1 MQDRKVEVVYRP
13 IDSIAPYAKNAR
25 THTEAQVDEIVAS
38 INEFGWTNPVLIDEQ
53 GGIVAG
59 HGRAMAARKLG
70 LTEVPCVVLTGLTK
84 AQRRAYLLADNKLAL
99 NASWDKALLAQEL
112 DALKV
117 LEFDIGLIGFS
128 GAEVEK
134 ILADY
139 QKDIEGP
146 APPDAFN
153 EYDDDIKTN
162 RACPKCGYEWS
173 DSGGK

>member
-1 MQDRKVEVVYRP
+1 MTERKIEVVYRP

-25 THTEAQVDEIVAS
+25 MHSEAQVDEIVAS

-53 GGIVAG
+53 GGIIAG

-70 LTEVPCVVLTGLTK
+70 LAEVPCVVLTGLTK

-112 DALKV
+112 DALKM
-117 LEFDIGLIGFS
+117 LEFNIDVIGFS

-134 ILADY
+134 ILSDY
-139 QKDIEGP
+139 AKDIAGPTPPEG
-146 APPDAFN
+146 AKELDPDGYEF
-153 EYDDDIKTN
+153 DH
-162 RACPKCGYEWS
+162 RCPKCGFEFS
-173 DSGGK
+173 DTH